1 MRLLANKPST
11 PSNLHLLNMKKKS
24 NRIWWI
30 LSGIVVLLVVGLVA
44 AKQTGMIGKP
54 KATEVD
60 FATVKRTDIIERV
73 SASGRVQP
81 QVEVKISPDV
91 SGEIIGLYVNEG
103 DPVKAGQL
111 LCRIRPD
118 NYESLLARARA
129 TVNQSRAQLEQSKA
143 SVSQSAARLIRA
155 KADYDRN
162 RKLLTDKVIST
173 ADYETSEANYNVAK
187 QEVEAAQASV
197 RASQYNIQSAEAS
210 LRDANENLR
219 KTTIYSPVN
228 GTVSKL
234 NIELGE
240 RVVGTSQM
248 AGTEIMRIA
257 NLQNMEVRINVN
269 ENDIVRANLGDTAD
283 IEVDSYT
290 TAGRKFKGVV
300 YEIANTANGLTGG
313 SATATL
319 STDAVTEFEVKVKI
333 LNSSYADLL
342 AQKGKKG
349 YPFKPGMTAS
359 VEILTDRKN
368 GILAVPIAA
377 VTTRGADTDAVEE
390 DANQD
395 RPTGTVD
402 EKPANQVEK
411 KEVAKEIVFVN
422 VGGKAVRREVKTGIS
437 DFENIEVVSGLKPGE
452 QIISGPFIAV
462 SKRLKDGE
470 LVTKR
475 DPSKA
480 KKKADAEE

>member
-1 MRLLANKPST
+1 
-11 PSNLHLLNMKKKS
+11 MKKKS
-24 NRIWWI
+24 SRIWWVLGGVII
-30 LSGIVVLLVVGLVA
+30 LLIGGLVA

-54 KATEVD
+54 KSTEVD
-60 FATVKRTDIIERV
+60 FASVKRTDIIERV

-143 SVSQSAARLIRA
+143 SVSQSNARLIRA
-155 KADYDRN
+155 KADYERN
-162 RKLLTDKVIST
+162 RKLFTDKVISS
-173 ADYETSEANYNVAK
+173 ADFETSEANYNVAK

-197 RASQYNIQSAEAS
+197 RASQFNIQSAEAS

-257 NLQNMEVRINVN
+257 NLQNMEVRVNVN
-269 ENDIVRANLGDTAD
+269 ENDIVRVNLSDTAD

-300 YEIANTANGLTGG
+300 YEIANTANGLTSSSGAAAAA
-313 SATATL
+313 SL

-333 LNSSYADLL
+333 LNESYADLL
-342 AQKGKKG
+342 AQKDKKG

-359 VEILTDRKN
+359 VEILTDRK
-368 GILAVPIAA
+368 GGVLAVPIAA
-377 VTTRGADTDAVEE
+377 VTTRGADTEE
-390 DANQD
+390 TENSGD
-395 RPTGTVD
+395 RPNGTVD
-402 EKPANQVEK
+402 EKPANAPEK
-411 KEVAKEIVFVN
+411 KEKPKEIVFVN
-422 VGGKAVRREVKTGIS
+422 QGGKAVQREVKTGIS
-437 DFENIEVVSGLKPGE
+437 DFENIEIRSGLKPGE

-462 SKRLKDGE
+462 SKKLKNGD
-470 LVTKR
+470 LIVKR
-475 DPSKA
+475 DPTKT
-480 KKKADAEE
+480 KKKEEKDDE

>member
-1 MRLLANKPST
+1 M
-11 PSNLHLLNMKKKS
+11 
-24 NRIWWI
+24 
-30 LSGIVVLLVVGLVA
+30 VLVGGLVA

-54 KATEVD
+54 KSTDVD
-60 FATVKRTDIIERV
+60 FATVKRTNITERV

-143 SVSQSAARLIRA
+143 SVAQSAARLIRA
-155 KADYDRN
+155 KADVERN
-162 RKLLTDKVIST
+162 RKLFGDKVVSS
-173 ADYETSEANYNVAK
+173 ADLETSEANYNVAK
-187 QEVEAAQASV
+187 QEVEAANANV
-197 RASQYNIQSAEAS
+197 RAANFNIQSAEAS

-257 NLQNMEVRINVN
+257 NLQNMEVRVNVN
-269 ENDIVRANLGDTAD
+269 ENDIVRVNLGDTAD

-290 TAGRKFKGVV
+290 MAGRKFKGIV
-300 YEIANTANGLTGG
+300 YEIANTANGLTSASG
-313 SATATL
+313 SSAAATSA
-319 STDAVTEFEVKVKI
+319 DAVTEFEVKVKI
-333 LNSSYADLL
+333 LNNSYSDLL
-342 AQKGKKG
+342 AEKDKKG

-359 VEILTDRKN
+359 VEVITDRKQN
-368 GILAVPIAA
+368 VLTVPIAA
-377 VTTRGADTDAVEE
+377 VTTRAADSSAIDTAEAKD
-390 DANQD
+390 NSN
-395 RPTGTVD
+395 GTVN
-402 EKPANQVEK
+402 EKPADQVEK
-411 KEVAKEIVFVN
+411 KDKPKEIVFVN
-422 VGGKAVRREVKTGIS
+422 VGGKASQREVKTGIS
-437 DFENIEVVSGLKPGE
+437 DFENIEILSGLKPGE
-452 QIISGPFIAV
+452 QIISGPFLVV
-462 SKRLKDGE
+462 SKKLKDGE
-470 LVTKR
+470 LVVKR
-475 DPSKA
+475 DPKKD
-480 KKKADAEE
+480 KKKDEEKE

>member
-1 MRLLANKPST
+1 MR
-11 PSNLHLLNMKKKS
+11 KKS

-30 LSGIVVLLVVGLVA
+30 LGGLVVVLVVGLVA
-44 AKQTGMIGKP
+44 AKQTGIIGKP
-54 KATEVD
+54 KPTEVD
-60 FATVKRTDIIERV
+60 FTEVKRTNIIERV

-118 NYESLLARARA
+118 NYESMMARAKA

-143 SVSQSAARLIRA
+143 SVAQSSARLIRA
-155 KADYDRN
+155 KADYERN
-162 RKLLTDKVIST
+162 RKLYTDKVVSS
-173 ADYETSEANYNVAK
+173 ADLETSEANYNVAK
-187 QEVEAAQASV
+187 QEVEAANANV
-197 RASQYNIQSAEAS
+197 RAAQFNIQSAEAS
-210 LRDANENLR
+210 LRDASENLR

-257 NLQNMEVRINVN
+257 NLQNMEVRVNVN
-269 ENDIVRANLGDTAD
+269 ENDIVRVTLGDTAD

-290 TAGRKFKGVV
+290 TAGRKFKGLV
-300 YEIANTANGLTGG
+300 YEIANTANGLAGGTGS
-313 SATATL
+313 SAAATV

-333 LNSSYADLL
+333 LNTSYSDLL
-342 AQKGKKG
+342 AQKDKKG

-359 VEILTDRKN
+359 VEIITDRKM
-368 GILAVPIAA
+368 GVLAVPIAA
-377 VTTRGADTDAVEE
+377 VTTRGEGVDATGEKE
-390 DANQD
+390 KSDDNNNNNQQTANQ
-395 RPTGTVD
+395 P
-402 EKPANQVEK
+402 EK
-411 KEVAKEIVFVN
+411 KEKLKEIVFVN
-422 VGGKAVRREVKTGIS
+422 VGGKAVQREVTTGIS
-437 DFENIEVVSGLKPGE
+437 DFENIEVKSGLKAGD
-452 QIISGPFIAV
+452 QIVSGPFIAV
-462 SKRLKDGE
+462 SKKLKDGE
-470 LVTKR
+470 LIAKR
-475 DPSKA
+475 DPNKN
-480 KKKADAEE
+480 KKKEEKEE

>member
-1 MRLLANKPST
+1 
-11 PSNLHLLNMKKKS
+11 MKKKS
-24 NRIWWI
+24 SRIWWI
-30 LSGIVVLLVVGLVA
+30 LGGLVVLLVGGLVA
-44 AKQTGMIGKP
+44 AKQAGMLGKP
-54 KATEVD
+54 KSTEVD
-60 FATVKRTDIIERV
+60 FASVRRLDITERV

-129 TVNQSRAQLEQSKA
+129 SVNQSRAQLEQSKA
-143 SVSQSAARLIRA
+143 SVAQSGARLIRA
-155 KADYDRN
+155 KADYERN
-162 RKLLTDKVIST
+162 RKLFADKVVSA
-173 ADYETSEANYNVAK
+173 ADLETSEANYNVAK
-187 QEVEAAQASV
+187 QEVEAANANV
-197 RASQYNIQSAEAS
+197 RASQFNIQSAEAS

-219 KTTIYSPVN
+219 KTSIYCPVN

-257 NLQNMEVRINVN
+257 NLQNMEVRVNVN
-269 ENDIVRANLGDTAD
+269 ENDIVRVNLGDTAD

-300 YEIANTANGLTGG
+300 YEIANTANGLTSSSGAAASL
-313 SATATL
+313 SA
-319 STDAVTEFEVKVKI
+319 DAVTEFEIKVKI
-333 LNSSYADLL
+333 LNTSYADLL
-342 AQKGKKG
+342 ALKDKKG

-359 VEILTDRKN
+359 VEIITDRKPRV
-368 GILAVPIAA
+368 LAVPIAA
-377 VTTRGADTDAVEE
+377 VTTRAADSSAIDTAET
-390 DANQD
+390 QD
-395 RPTGTVD
+395 RSNGTVD
-402 EKPANQVEK
+402 EKPADVAEK
-411 KEVAKEIVFVN
+411 KDRPKEIVFVN
-422 VGGKAVRREVKTGIS
+422 VGGKAMQREVKTGIS
-437 DFENIEVVSGLKPGE
+437 DFENIEILSGLKPGE

-462 SKRLKDGE
+462 SKKLKNGE
-470 LVTKR
+470 LVIKR
-475 DPSKA
+475 DPNKS
-480 KKKADAEE
+480 KKKEDGKEE

>member
-1 MRLLANKPST
+1 
-11 PSNLHLLNMKKKS
+11 MKKKS

-30 LSGIVVLLVVGLVA
+30 LGGLVVLLVGGLVA
-44 AKQTGMIGKP
+44 AKQAGMIGKP
-54 KATEVD
+54 KMTEVD
-60 FATVKRTDIIERV
+60 FATVKRTNITERV

-111 LCRIRPD
+111 LVRIRPD

-143 SVSQSAARLIRA
+143 SVSQSSARLIRA

-162 RKLLTDKVIST
+162 RKLFADKVISS
-173 ADYETSEANYNVAK
+173 ADLETSEANYNVAQ
-187 QEVEAAQASV
+187 QEVEAAKANV
-197 RASQYNIQSAEAS
+197 RAAQFSIQSAEAS
-210 LRDANENLR
+210 LRDATENLR
-219 KTTIYSPVN
+219 KTTIYAPVN

-234 NIELGE
+234 NVELGE

-257 NLQNMEVRINVN
+257 NLQNMEVRVNVN
-269 ENDIVRANLGDTAD
+269 ENDIVRVNLGDTAD

-300 YEIANTANGLTGG
+300 YEIANTANGLTSSSG
-313 SATATL
+313 ATAAAL
-319 STDAVTEFEVKVKI
+319 SSDAVTEFEVKIKI

-342 AQKGKKG
+342 AQKDKKG

-359 VEILTDRKN
+359 VEVITDRKS
-368 GILAVPIAA
+368 GVLAVPIAA
-377 VTTRGADTDAVEE
+377 VTTRGAEVETPE
-390 DANQD
+390 QTD
-395 RPTGTVD
+395 RPSGTVD
-402 EKPANQVEK
+402 EKPAGQVEK
-411 KEVAKEIVFVN
+411 KEAVKELVFVN
-422 VGGKAVRREVKTGIS
+422 VGGKAVQREVKTGIS
-437 DFENIEVVSGLKPGE
+437 DFENIEVISGLKPGE

-462 SKRLKDGE
+462 SKKLKDGE

-475 DPSKA
+475 DPNKA
-480 KKKADAEE
+480 KKKTEEKEE

>member
-1 MRLLANKPST
+1 
-11 PSNLHLLNMKKKS
+11 MKKKS
-24 NRIWWI
+24 SRIWWI
-30 LSGIVVLLVVGLVA
+30 LGGLVVLLVGGLVA
-44 AKQTGMIGKP
+44 AKQAGMLGKP
-54 KATEVD
+54 KSTEVD
-60 FATVKRTDIIERV
+60 FASVKRLDITERV

-129 TVNQSRAQLEQSKA
+129 AVNQSRAQLEQSKA
-143 SVSQSAARLIRA
+143 SVAQSSARLIRA

-162 RKLLTDKVIST
+162 RKLFADKVISS
-173 ADYETSEANYNVAK
+173 ADLETSEANYNVAK
-187 QEVEAAQASV
+187 QEVEAANANVNASKF
-197 RASQYNIQSAEAS
+197 NIQSAEAS

-219 KTTIYSPVN
+219 KTTIYCPVN

-257 NLQNMEVRINVN
+257 NLQNMEVRVNVN
-269 ENDIVRANLGDTAD
+269 ENDIVRVNLGDTAD

-300 YEIANTANGLTGG
+300 YEIANTANGLASSSGAAASL
-313 SATATL
+313 SA
-319 STDAVTEFEVKVKI
+319 DAVTEFEIKVKI

-342 AQKGKKG
+342 AVKDKKG

-359 VEILTDRKN
+359 VEIITDRKS
-368 GILAVPIAA
+368 GVLAVPIAA
-377 VTTRGADTDAVEE
+377 VTTRAADSSAIDTAQAKEIS
-390 DANQD
+390 N
-395 RPTGTVD
+395 GTVD
-402 EKPANQVEK
+402 DKPADVAEK
-411 KEVAKEIVFVN
+411 KDKPKEIVFVN
-422 VGGKAVRREVKTGIS
+422 VGGKATQREVKTGIS
-437 DFENIEVVSGLKPGE
+437 DFENIEILSGLKPGE

-462 SKRLKDGE
+462 SKKLKNGE
-470 LVTKR
+470 LVIKR
-475 DPSKA
+475 DPTKA
-480 KKKADAEE
+480 KKKEEEKEE

>member
-1 MRLLANKPST
+1 M
-11 PSNLHLLNMKKKS
+11 KKS

-30 LSGIVVLLVVGLVA
+30 LGGLIILIVGGLVA
-44 AKQTGMIGKP
+44 AKQAGLIGKP
-54 KATEVD
+54 TSVEVD
-60 FATVKRTDIIERV
+60 FATVKRTNITERV

-118 NYESLLARARA
+118 NYESMMARAKA

-143 SVSQSAARLIRA
+143 SVAQSSARLIRS
-155 KADYDRN
+155 KADYERN
-162 RKLLTDKVIST
+162 RKLFADKVISS
-173 ADYETSEANYNVAK
+173 ADLETSEANYNVAQ
-187 QEVEAAQASV
+187 QEVEAAKANV
-197 RASQYNIQSAEAS
+197 RAAQFNIQSAEAN
-210 LRDANENLR
+210 LRDASENLR
-219 KTTIYSPVN
+219 KTTIYCPVN

-257 NLQNMEVRINVN
+257 NLQNMEVRVNVN
-269 ENDIVRANLGDTAD
+269 ENDIVRVNLGDTAD

-300 YEIANTANGLTGG
+300 YEIANTANGLASSSGA
-313 SATATL
+313 SAAA
-319 STDAVTEFEVKVKI
+319 SASSDAVTEFEVKVKI
-333 LNSSYADLL
+333 LNNSYADLL
-342 AQKGKKG
+342 AEKDKKG

-359 VEILTDRKN
+359 VEIITDRKAN
-368 GILAVPIAA
+368 VLAVPIAA
-377 VTTRGADTDAVEE
+377 VTTRGADSTAIDTAELK
-390 DANQD
+390 DNSN
-395 RPTGTVD
+395 GTVQ
-402 EKPANQVEK
+402 EKPSSQTEK
-411 KEVAKEIVFVN
+411 KDKVKEIVFVN
-422 VGGKAVRREVKTGIS
+422 VGGKAKLREVKTGIS
-437 DFENIEVVSGLKPGE
+437 DFENIEILSGLQSGE

-462 SKRLKDGE
+462 SKKLKNDQ
-470 LVTKR
+470 LVVKR
-475 DPSKA
+475 DPNKN
-480 KKKADAEE
+480 KKKDDKEEDN

>member
-1 MRLLANKPST
+1 
-11 PSNLHLLNMKKKS
+11 MKKKS
-24 NRIWWI
+24 SRIWWI
-30 LSGIVVLLVVGLVA
+30 LGGLLVLLVGGLVA
-44 AKQTGMIGKP
+44 AKQAGMLGKP
-54 KATEVD
+54 KSTEVD
-60 FATVKRTDIIERV
+60 FASVRRLDITEHV

-129 TVNQSRAQLEQSKA
+129 AVNQSRAQLEQSKA
-143 SVSQSAARLIRA
+143 SVAQSSARLIRA

-162 RKLLTDKVIST
+162 RKLFADKVVSS
-173 ADYETSEANYNVAK
+173 ADLETSEANYNVAK
-187 QEVEAAQASV
+187 QEVEAANANV
-197 RASQYNIQSAEAS
+197 RASQFNIQSAEAS

-219 KTTIYSPVN
+219 KTSIYCPVN

-257 NLQNMEVRINVN
+257 NLQNMEVRVNVN
-269 ENDIVRANLGDTAD
+269 ENDIVRVNLGDTAD
-283 IEVDSYT
+283 IDVDSYT

-300 YEIANTANGLTGG
+300 YEIANTANGLTSSSGAAASL
-313 SATATL
+313 SA
-319 STDAVTEFEVKVKI
+319 DAVTEFEIKVKI
-333 LNSSYADLL
+333 LNTSYADLL
-342 AQKGKKG
+342 ALKDKKG

-359 VEILTDRKN
+359 VEIVTDRKA
-368 GILAVPIAA
+368 GVLAVPIAA
-377 VTTRGADTDAVEE
+377 VTTRAADSSAIDTAEAKE
-390 DANQD
+390 RSN
-395 RPTGTVD
+395 GTVD
-402 EKPANQVEK
+402 EKPADVAEK
-411 KEVAKEIVFVN
+411 KDKPKEIVFVN
-422 VGGKAVRREVKTGIS
+422 VGGKATQREVKTGIS
-437 DFENIEVVSGLKPGE
+437 DFENIEIVSGLKPGE

-462 SKRLKDGE
+462 SKKLKNGE
-470 LVTKR
+470 LVVKR
-475 DPSKA
+475 DPNKN
-480 KKKADAEE
+480 KKKEDEKEE

>member
-1 MRLLANKPST
+1 
-11 PSNLHLLNMKKKS
+11 MKKKS

-30 LSGIVVLLVVGLVA
+30 LGGLVILIVGGLVA

-54 KATEVD
+54 KSTEVD
-60 FATVKRTDIIERV
+60 FATVMRTNITERV
-73 SASGRVQP
+73 SGSGRVQP

-118 NYESLLARARA
+118 NYESMMARARA

-143 SVSQSAARLIRA
+143 SVAQSGARLIRA
-155 KADYDRN
+155 KSDYERN
-162 RKLLTDKVIST
+162 RKLFADKVISA
-173 ADYETSEANYNVAK
+173 ADLETSEANYNVGR
-187 QEVEAAQASV
+187 QEVEAAKANV
-197 RASQYNIQSAEAS
+197 RAAQFNIQSAEAS
-210 LRDANENLR
+210 LRDASENLR
-219 KTTIYSPVN
+219 KTTIYCPVN

-234 NIELGE
+234 NIEMGE

-269 ENDIVRANLGDTAD
+269 ENDIVRVNLGDTAD

-300 YEIANTANGLTGG
+300 YEIANTANGLASSSGAAA
-313 SATATL
+313 SL

-342 AQKGKKG
+342 AQKDKKG

-359 VEILTDRKN
+359 VEIITDRKSN
-368 GILAVPIAA
+368 VLAVPIAA
-377 VTTRGADTDAVEE
+377 VTTRGADSTAVDTEKMKDNSNGTVEE
-390 DANQD
+390 
-395 RPTGTVD
+395 
-402 EKPANQVEK
+402 KPISQADK
-411 KEVAKEIVFVN
+411 KDKPKEIVFVN
-422 VGGKAVRREVKTGIS
+422 VGGKATQRDVKTGIS
-437 DFENIEVVSGLKPGE
+437 DFENIEILAGLKPGE

-462 SKRLKDGE
+462 SKRLKNGE

-475 DPSKA
+475 DPNKT
-480 KKKADAEE
+480 KKKEEKEVE

>member
-1 MRLLANKPST
+1 
-11 PSNLHLLNMKKKS
+11 MKKKS
-24 NRIWWI
+24 SRIWWI
-30 LSGIVVLLVVGLVA
+30 LGGLVVLLVGGLVA

-54 KATEVD
+54 KSTEVD
-60 FATVKRTDIIERV
+60 FASVKRLDITERV

-143 SVSQSAARLIRA
+143 SVAQSSARLIRA

-162 RKLLTDKVIST
+162 RKLFADKVISS
-173 ADYETSEANYNVAK
+173 ADLETSEANYNVAK
-187 QEVEAAQASV
+187 QEVEAANANV
-197 RASQYNIQSAEAS
+197 RASQFNIQSAEAS
-210 LRDANENLR
+210 LRDANDNLR
-219 KTTIYSPVN
+219 KTTIYCPVG

-257 NLQNMEVRINVN
+257 NLQNMEVRVNVN
-269 ENDIVRANLGDTAD
+269 ENDIVRVNLGDTAD

-290 TAGRKFKGVV
+290 TAGRKFKGIV
-300 YEIANTANGLTGG
+300 YEIANTANGLTSTSG
-313 SATATL
+313 AAAAL
-319 STDAVTEFEVKVKI
+319 SSDAVTEFEVKVKI
-333 LNSSYADLL
+333 LNSSYGDLL

-359 VEILTDRKN
+359 VEVITDRKS
-368 GILAVPIAA
+368 GVMTVPIAA
-377 VTTRGADTDAVEE
+377 VTTRGADSTAIDTEE
-390 DANQD
+390 IKD
-395 RPTGTVD
+395 RPSGTVD
-402 EKPANQVEK
+402 EKPVDQSEK
-411 KEVAKEIVFVN
+411 KDKPKEIVFVN
-422 VGGKAVRREVKTGIS
+422 VGGKATQREVKTGIS
-437 DFENIEVVSGLKPGE
+437 DFENIEIISGLKLNE
-452 QIISGPFIAV
+452 QIVSGPFIAV
-462 SKRLKDGE
+462 SKKLKNGE

-475 DPSKA
+475 DPNKN
-480 KKKADAEE
+480 KKKDEKEE

>member
-1 MRLLANKPST
+1 
-11 PSNLHLLNMKKKS
+11 MKKKS
-24 NRIWWI
+24 SRIWWI
-30 LSGIVVLLVVGLVA
+30 LGGIVVLIVGGLVA

-54 KATEVD
+54 KSTEVD
-60 FATVKRTDIIERV
+60 FASVKRLNITERV

-81 QVEVKISPDV
+81 QVEIKISPDV

-143 SVSQSAARLIRA
+143 SVAQSSARLIRA

-162 RKLLTDKVIST
+162 RKLFGDKVISS
-173 ADYETSEANYNVAK
+173 ADLETSEANYNVAK
-187 QEVEAAQASV
+187 QEVEAANANV
-197 RASQYNIQSAEAS
+197 RASQFNIQSAEAS
-210 LRDANENLR
+210 LRDANDNLR
-219 KTTIYSPVN
+219 KTTIYCPVN

-257 NLQNMEVRINVN
+257 NLHNMEVRVNVN
-269 ENDIVRANLGDTAD
+269 ENDIVRVNLGDTAD
-283 IEVDSYT
+283 IDVDSYT
-290 TAGRKFKGVV
+290 TAGRKFQGVV
-300 YEIANTANGLTGG
+300 YEIANTANGLTSSSGAAAAL
-313 SATATL
+313 SA
-319 STDAVTEFEVKVKI
+319 DAVTEFEVKVKI
-333 LNSSYADLL
+333 LNSSYSDLL
-342 AQKGKKG
+342 AQKDKKG

-359 VEILTDRKN
+359 VEVITDRKS
-368 GILAVPIAA
+368 GVLTVPIAA
-377 VTTRGADTDAVEE
+377 VTTRSADSTAIDTEVIK
-390 DANQD
+390 D
-395 RPTGTVD
+395 RPSGTVD

-411 KEVAKEIVFVN
+411 KDKPKEIVFVN
-422 VGGKAVRREVKTGIS
+422 VGGKATQREVKTGIS
-437 DFENIEVVSGLKPGE
+437 DFENIEIVSGLKPGE

-462 SKRLKDGE
+462 SKKLKDGE
-470 LVTKR
+470 LVIKR
-475 DPSKA
+475 DPNKN
-480 KKKADAEE
+480 KKKEDKEE

>member
-1 MRLLANKPST
+1 
-11 PSNLHLLNMKKKS
+11 MKKKS

-30 LSGIVVLLVVGLVA
+30 LGGLVILIVGGLVA
-44 AKQTGMIGKP
+44 AKQMGLIGKP
-54 KATEVD
+54 EATEVD
-60 FATVKRTDIIERV
+60 FAAVKRTDITERV

-129 TVNQSRAQLEQSKA
+129 TVNQSRAQLEQTKA
-143 SVSQSAARLIRA
+143 AVAQSGARLIRA
-155 KADYDRN
+155 KADYERQQ
-162 RKLLTDKVIST
+162 KLYADKVISS
-173 ADYETSEANYNVAK
+173 ADLETSAANYNVAK
-187 QEVEAAQASV
+187 QEVEAANANV
-197 RASQYNIQSAEAS
+197 RASSFNIKSAEAS
-210 LRDANENLR
+210 LRDATENLR

-269 ENDIVRANLGDTAD
+269 ENDIVRVNLNDTAD

-290 TAGRKFKGVV
+290 MTGRKFKGVV
-300 YEIANTANGLTGG
+300 YEIANTANGLTSSGG
-313 SATATL
+313 AAASLSA
-319 STDAVTEFEVKVKI
+319 DAVTEFEVKVKI
-333 LNSSYADLL
+333 LNSSYVDLL
-342 AQKGKKG
+342 AQKDKKG

-359 VEILTDRKN
+359 VEILTDRKAN
-368 GILAVPIAA
+368 ILAVPIAA
-377 VTTRGADTDAVEE
+377 VTTRSADSTAIDTATMK
-390 DANQD
+390 DNQN
-395 RPTGTVD
+395 GTVN
-402 EKPANQVEK
+402 EVPAGQTEK
-411 KEVAKEIVFVN
+411 KEKPKEIVFVN
-422 VGGKAVRREVKTGIS
+422 AGGKAVQRNVTTGIS
-437 DFENIEVVSGLKPGE
+437 DFENIEILSGLKEGE

-462 SKRLKDGE
+462 SKKLKNDD
-470 LVTKR
+470 LVIKR
-475 DPSKA
+475 DPKKD
-480 KKKADAEE
+480 KKKEDKEE